1 MFARRPVAEKQLFAG
16 QMVCPKLSIRAG
28 QIGLK
33 NRPDRPRCFPDAS
46 HFGRGTAW
54 QFTAHLKVVEQCQIK
69 IKWSRY
75 RPLPAFRVPKLRSQV
90 ARQV

>member
-1 MFARRPVAEKQLFAG
+1 MVHVVDSTLVFARRPVAEKQLFAG

-54 QFTAHLKVVEQCQIK
+54 QFTAHLKVVEQCHQN
-69 IKWSRY
+69 
-75 RPLPAFRVPKLRSQV
+75 QMDCE
-90 ARQV
+90 